1 MDSLNLIGNYE
12 VGKVIIAVVGD
23 IETASILL
31 NCGTTSYIFTDQV

>member
-12 VGKVIIAVVGD
+12 VGKVMMEVVGN

-31 NCGTTSYIFTDQV
+31 DCSATLHMFTD